1 MALPLSHLKRKAGQT
16 CVTCNAAW
24 VRSPNFQNTLRLPQ
38 PVPLTEQPSRSS
50 LSPPNL
56 LTLHAPVYSANGGRR
71 VLAGSR
77 SREGRSTGLPPPARS
92 LRGTGASKAGR
103 GLSPHREAKTRPRKP
118 DTGRWQPLHLRGKR
132 RRRRPRAAR
141 QLGRQVAP
149 AHSRH
154 AAAIGAAPPRRAAG
168 GRTDAQRPEEGRHR
182 ELTAGNAPRAH
193 RGTCIQ
199 VSAAYPA
206 V

>member
-16 CVTCNAAW
+16 CVTCNTAW

-103 GLSPHREAKTRPRKP
+103 GLSPHREAKTGHRPLAAAAPAREEAAAAAP
-118 DTGRWQPLHLRGKR
+118 G
-132 RRRRPRAAR
+132 RAAAR
-141 QLGRQVAP
+141 PAGGARTQPSRGRDRGRP
-149 AHSRH
+149 
-154 AAAIGAAPPRRAAG
+154 APPGRG
-168 GRTDAQRPEEGRHR
+168 GPD
-182 ELTAGNAPRAH
+182 
-193 RGTCIQ
+193 
-199 VSAAYPA
+199 
-206 V
+206 